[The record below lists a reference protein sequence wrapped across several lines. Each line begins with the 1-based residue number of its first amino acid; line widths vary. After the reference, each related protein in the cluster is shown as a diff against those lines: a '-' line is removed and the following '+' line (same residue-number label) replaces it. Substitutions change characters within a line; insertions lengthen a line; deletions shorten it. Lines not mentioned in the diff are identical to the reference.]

1 MHDLLLWLLLLG
13 HSAAQGTPFACC
25 YGEGRM
31 EYGRCEALWAGVS
44 TWRGLQ
50 RCWANAA
57 THFANTTVVGDDNIT
72 AAERYSIF
80 QVIIDDAATEIV
92 ADPRDPPLTFDAD
105 IIPDG
110 AIPELGYLP
119 FMMSIVLPWS
129 QTACPSFVLRDV
141 SIAFTLHQQ
150 QPRSA
155 SRVYTPLTFSISGCG
170 REVQVLHNL
179 SVSALGY
186 ANLELSFV
194 TLRDSHYILS
204 LDQPGP
210 DGGAAEALACELKR
224 SLRV

>member
-1 MHDLLLWLLLLG
+1 MPGLVLMLLLVG
-13 HSAAQGTPFACC
+13 HAAAQGTPFACC

-44 TWRGLQ
+44 SWRGLQ

-57 THFANTTVVGDDNIT
+57 THFANTTVVGDSNIT

-119 FMMSIVLPWS
+119 FMMSN
-129 QTACPSFVLRDV
+129 V
-141 SIAFTLHQQ
+141 SIAFTLHHQ

-170 REVQVLHNL
+170 REVQVLRNL
-179 SVSALGY
+179 SV
-186 ANLELSFV
+186 
-194 TLRDSHYILS
+194 
-204 LDQPGP
+204 
-210 DGGAAEALACELKR
+210 
-224 SLRV
+224 

>member
-1 MHDLLLWLLLLG
+1 MPGLVLMLLLVG
-13 HSAAQGTPFACC
+13 HAAAQGTPFACC

-31 EYGRCEALWAGVS
+31 EYGRCEASWTGVS

-57 THFANTTVVGDDNIT
+57 THFANTTVVGDYNIT